1 MMNRTQ
7 IIEELQRINAFD
19 QIPHSI
25 GYVYSLNCQDED
37 PYYGKTFTSLKTR
50 ASSHQQNFEKYNKDS
65 KLVFAST
72 VLLRKNKPCTMH
84 IMSILPI
91 YDDEDKTR
99 LLKEEQEFISE
110 NNCVNTWAQDGCQDE
125 AQGLDDECDDDDRGE
140 GDDEDEDEETI
151 HTPSPSINIPLQI
164 ACIYSIYNDIG
175 TYVGSTMQALSYRI
189 KGHERDALKLLDPLS
204 NLTRIC
210 SSYEI
215 MLKNNYNYKVLEW
228 VAVESKEE
236 LLLKEREWIEKTENC
251 VNKNIPIRSPE
262 EVKQYHRNYYLSH
275 KHDPASIEKRKK
287 YMLDNK
293 EKIRID
299 HQRWNKENEE
309 KMREYYT
316 QRYHNK
322 KHCPIYLENR
332 KKHKVKYN
340 QSEKGKAAIHSYNNR
355 SDVKEH
361 RSQMHQQK
369 KETETDEHI
378 QNRKQ
383 TAKEWKSQIVVC
395 CGKEMKRNSLSE
407 HQKTQTHIR
416 NNPS

>member
-1 MMNRTQ
+1 MNRTE
-7 IIEELQRINAFD
+7 IIEQLQFINGSSL
-19 QIPHSI
+19 IPLSI
-25 GYVYSLNCQDED
+25 GCVYSLNCQDED
-37 PYYGKTFTSLKTR
+37 PYYGKTFTSLKIR
-50 ASSHQQNFEKYNKDS
+50 ASSHQQNFEKYKKDS
-65 KLVFAST
+65 NLEFAST
-72 VLLRKNKPCTMH
+72 LLLKTNKPCTMN

-91 YDDEDKTR
+91 YDDEDRMR

-140 GDDEDEDEETI
+140 GDDEDEDEETT

-189 KGHERDALKLLDPLS
+189 KGHERGALKLLDPSSDLK
-204 NLTRIC
+204 RIC

-309 KMREYYT
+309 KMREYFK
-316 QRYHNK
+316 QRHQAQKLNPAYVQK
-322 KHCPIYLENR
+322 RQEYKR
-332 KKHKVKYN
+332 KWN
-340 QSEKGKAAIHSYNNR
+340 QSENGRASNNAYNNR
-355 SDVKEH
+355 PDVKER
-361 RSQMHQQK
+361 RSQMKQLK
-369 KETETDEHI
+369 KETETEEHI

-383 TAKEWKSQIVVC
+383 KAKERKSKIVVC
-395 CGKEMKRNSLSE
+395 CGKEMKAGSLSE
-407 HQKTQTHIR
+407 HKKTQSHIK